1 MIISISVVKGFQQEI
16 SNKLTGFSSHLM
28 VLNDSSFASPQSY
41 PIVTDAQLLQQIRQ
55 TPGVAH
61 VQRVSQKMGILKTD
75 SAYQTISLKG
85 IGEEYDLRFMRQHI
99 VEGKIPKWDGKQVSN
114 QIVISQT
121 QAQNLGLKVGQKV
134 YAYFFEQTIKM
145 RRLEVVGIY
154 NTNMPHF
161 DRHFVLTDIATVRQ
175 LNKWAQ
181 DQSSMLEIYVNDFSN
196 LDHVQTL
203 IGKQINGQTDRN
215 GSAYSTLSVKEHPYT
230 ASAFSWLE
238 VLNLNVWVILVLMMG
253 VAGFTMISGL
263 LILILERTRTIG
275 VLKAMGATG
284 SRIRHTFIIYA
295 SLIVVKGLA
304 WGNLIGLGLI
314 LSQQWWGWVQLDPE
328 NYYVSAAPVL
338 INGWWILGLNV
349 ATLIV
354 TVLSLIVPSFVI
366 AHIQPAK
373 AIQYE

>member
-41 PIVTDAQLLQQIRQ
+41 PIVTDAQLLQSIRQ

-85 IGEEYDLRFMRQHI
+85 TGEEYDLRFMRQHI

-121 QAQNLGLKVGQKV
+121 QAQSLGLKVGQKV

-295 SLIVVKGLA
+295 ALIVVKGLA